1 MASSSPPSSKRSSRG
16 KPRDAALRIVL
27 SAVLAAFFLVLT
39 VAITTSIGLEGQ
51 ARTQFLDAL
60 GWVSLVLL
68 PMAALS
74 VWASVRDVTGD
85 IDFAAQGIRAMARDE
100 AGGGSIPARTLDE
113 LGALSREFDRLRSH
127 FIELVDRERAARRRA
142 EDADREKTEFLT
154 SVSHELRT
162 PLNAVLGFTEVLRR
176 EIEGPLT
183 PSQHEDLAIIHN
195 AGTHLVAL
203 FNDVLDLSAA
213 ASGHLRIERAPVE
226 VASIV
231 RAVAAEARGQRGSR
245 AIDIRVEIEP
255 SLPTVFGDGTRLR
268 QIVTNLVG
276 NAMKFT
282 ERGEVAITVERDAGF
297 VCISVRDTGP
307 GIEPA
312 HLQNLFEEFS
322 QVGDEG
328 LRRRGSGLGLAISR
342 QLVELHHGT
351 IEVKST
357 LGRGSTFRVRIP
369 VAEGTA

>member
-1 MASSSPPSSKRSSRG
+1 MSLPPPPSST
-16 KPRDAALRIVL
+16 PRNRPIDAALRIVL
-27 SAVLAAFFLVLT
+27 STVFAAFFLVLV
-39 VAITTSIGLEGQ
+39 VAVTTSWGLDEPT
-51 ARTQFLDAL
+51 RSRFLDAL

-68 PMAALS
+68 PMAALA

-85 IDFAAQGIRAMARDE
+85 IHFAAEGIRAMARDQG
-100 AGGGSIPARTLDE
+100 GGGSLSARTLDE
-113 LGALSREFDRLRSH
+113 LGALSREFERLRRH
-127 FIELVDRERAARRRA
+127 FVELVDREREARRQA

-162 PLNAVLGFTEVLRR
+162 PLNAVLGFTEVLRK

-213 ASGHLRIERAPVE
+213 ASGHLRIERAAIDVGPILE
-226 VASIV
+226 
-231 RAVAAEARGQRGSR
+231 AVAAEVRGQRGTR
-245 AIDIRVEIEP
+245 AIEIFVEIERG
-255 SLPTVFGDGTRLR
+255 LPHVAGDAKRLR
-268 QIVTNLVG
+268 QIVTNLAG

-282 ERGEVAITVERDAGF
+282 EAGEVALSASREDSF
-297 VCISVRDTGP
+297 VRISVRDTGP

-328 LRRRGSGLGLAISR
+328 LRKRGSGLGLAIAR
-342 QLVELHHGT
+342 ELVELHRGT
-351 IEVKST
+351 IEVQST
-357 LGRGSTFRVRIP
+357 VGRGSTFHVRIP
-369 VAEGTA
+369 IAEDSP